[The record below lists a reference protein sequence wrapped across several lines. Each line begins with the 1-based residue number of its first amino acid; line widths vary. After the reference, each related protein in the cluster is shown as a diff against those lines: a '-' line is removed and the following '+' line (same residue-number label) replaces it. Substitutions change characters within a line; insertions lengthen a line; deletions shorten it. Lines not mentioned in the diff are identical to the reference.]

1 MYNAIPV
8 LHSGNWFIAIR
19 LYRTRM
25 IQSQWRRNVTLSTS
39 YEQHVEYPNRK
50 RMAWLTAG
58 AALFVAAGFFLI
70 FDRSSVTNDSILSD
84 VIGLLSILF
93 FGLCFCYS
101 LVKMIKKEP
110 SFVIDEDGFVDA
122 SSYTAGGAVAWKDV
136 ENIFMYEL
144 MGQKMIGV
152 KLRDEKAFL
161 DRQNGMKRKLMT
173 VNSNMVDA
181 TISVAQSSLTVPLDQ
196 LYIMMMSHWRH
207 VSDNM
212 IYDSYNRR

>member
-1 MYNAIPV
+1 M
-8 LHSGNWFIAIR
+8 
-19 LYRTRM
+19 
-25 IQSQWRRNVTLSTS
+25 STS

-50 RMAWLTAG
+50 RLAWLTAG

-70 FDRSSVTNDSILSD
+70 FDRSSVTNDSILSG
-84 VIGLLSILF
+84 VIGILSILF

-110 SFVIDEDGFVDA
+110 SFVINEDGFVDA
-122 SSYTAGGAVAWKDV
+122 SSYTAGGAVVWKDV

-181 TISVAQSSLTVPLDQ
+181 TISVAQSSLTMPLDQ
-196 LYIMMMSHWRH
+196 LYIMMMRHWRH
-207 VSDNM
+207 VSDGM
-212 IYDSYNRR
+212 IYDSYSHR

>member
-1 MYNAIPV
+1 MSV
-8 LHSGNWFIAIR
+8 
-19 LYRTRM
+19 
-25 IQSQWRRNVTLSTS
+25 S

-58 AALFVAAGFFLI
+58 AALFVATGFFLI
-70 FDRSSVTNDSILSD
+70 IDGSSGANGSIISE

-110 SFVIDEDGFVDA
+110 SFVINERGFVDS

-136 ENIFMYEL
+136 EKIFMYEL
-144 MGQKMIGV
+144 MGQKMIGI
-152 KLRDEKAFL
+152 KMRDEKAFL

-181 TISVAQSSLTVPLDQ
+181 TLSIAQSSLTLPLDQ
-196 LYIMMMSHWRH
+196 LYIMMVCHWRH
-207 VSDNM
+207 EN
-212 IYDSYNRR
+212 DSLVHPSLSRR

>member
-1 MYNAIPV
+1 MNTP
-8 LHSGNWFIAIR
+8 
-19 LYRTRM
+19 
-25 IQSQWRRNVTLSTS
+25 

-58 AALFVAAGFFLI
+58 AAIFVAAGFFLI
-70 FDRSSVTNDSILSD
+70 FDTSSDTNDSILSG
-84 VIGLLSILF
+84 VIGILSILF

-110 SFVIDEDGFVDA
+110 SFVINEDGFVDA

-173 VNSNMVDA
+173 VNSNMADA
-181 TISVAQSSLTVPLDQ
+181 TISVAQSSLTMPLDQ
-196 LYIMMMSHWRH
+196 LYIMMMRHWRH
-207 VSDNM
+207 VSDGM
-212 IYDSYNRR
+212 IYDSYSHR